1 MANYKVIGGDLKQY
15 GPVSAEDLRKWLAEG
30 RLNAQSLVQLYGDI
44 EWKQLSTLPEF
55 ADVFAGQPTTLS
67 APLPALPP
75 TDWLKLDYE
84 LDIGGCISR
93 GWELFKNNA
102 GLLFVGTLIY
112 LLIEGA
118 ITVFAQIPLVG
129 PLFSIVNL
137 VIAGPLMGGVFYLF
151 LQAIRGQP
159 ASAGDV
165 FAGFRLAFGQ
175 LFLGYLV
182 PALLAGL
189 CLIPFV
195 IVLAVK
201 LIPVVGHLKSTT
213 PDSAELQNLLP
224 VIKGTFL
231 TCLPVLLVCLIP
243 MIYLQ
248 ISWLFTLP
256 LIIDKRM
263 GFWSAMNASWQRVN
277 RHWWQVFG
285 LAVLAGLIN
294 IGGLLLCCVGALFTL
309 PIGLGTLMYAYETV
323 CSPAKPPGG

>member
-15 GPVSAEDLRKWLAEG
+15 GPVSAEDLRKWIVEG

-55 ADVFAGQPTTLS
+55 ADAFAGKPMTLS
-67 APLPALPP
+67 ASLSVAPP
-75 TDWLKLDYE
+75 TNWLEREYE

-93 GWELFKNNA
+93 GWDLFKNNS
-102 GLLFVGTLIY
+102 GLLFAGTLLY

-118 ITVFAQIPLVG
+118 FTVFAQIPFVG

-137 VIAGPLMGGVFYLF
+137 IITGPLMGGVFYLF

-159 ASAGDV
+159 ASAGNV

-189 CLIPFV
+189 CLIPGF
-195 IVLAVK
+195 IVLLVK
-201 LIPVVGHLKSTT
+201 LMPVVGHLNPTM
-213 PDSAELQNLLP
+213 PDSAQIQNLIP
-224 VIKGTFL
+224 VVKGAVI
-231 TCLPVLLVCLIP
+231 TCLPVLLICLIP

-263 GFWSAMNASWQRVN
+263 GFWSAMKASWKQVN
-277 RHWWQVFG
+277 KHWWQVFG
-285 LAVLAGLIN
+285 VAVLVGLIN
-294 IGGLLLCCVGALFTL
+294 MGGLLLCCVGILFTL
-309 PIGLGTLMYAYETV
+309 PIGLGALMYAYETIF
-323 CSPAKPPGG
+323 AQAETQGG